1 MDPDPETPNRK
12 PEAWDLTP
20 QTSNLKLSFSKN
32 QRPSRPCCHHSEP
45 AHLFE
50 AQTARNA
57 RNARNAQNRSLSTEE
72 RDAALLVGNRQ
83 SCAAVAELSDDAASI
98 ADIVDGTAAEYAERD
113 IACRRC
119 GRNDAE

>member
-1 MDPDPETPNRK
+1 MSPNPQIGSLSKISDLKFEIRDMDPDPETPNRK

-57 RNARNAQNRSLSTEE
+57 RFARFARFARSVRTGSDSDRVLERESRTE
-72 RDAALLVGNRQ
+72 
-83 SCAAVAELSDDAASI
+83 I
-98 ADIVDGTAAEYAERD
+98 
-113 IACRRC
+113 
-119 GRNDAE
+119 